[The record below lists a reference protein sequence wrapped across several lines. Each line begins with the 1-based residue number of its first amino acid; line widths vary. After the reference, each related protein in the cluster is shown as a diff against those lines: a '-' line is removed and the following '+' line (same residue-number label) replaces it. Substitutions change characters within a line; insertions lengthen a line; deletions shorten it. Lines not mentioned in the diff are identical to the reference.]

1 MDRSTEFFS
10 LVESLRTRAQPHIPS
25 DKRRLLSPIEQQQ
38 PTAHGYNP
46 SLAPK
51 SEFALMASLIN
62 KDIHA
67 TAGKLQKLARLA
79 KRKTLFDD
87 RPVEISELIY
97 IIKQDIAKLNK
108 QIAQLQLYLKDQSS
122 KSTSVGKQA

>member
-10 LVESLRTRAQPHIPS
+10 FVESMRNRAQPHIPS

-38 PTAHGYNP
+38 ASGALSASINA
-46 SLAPK
+46 SVGPK

-67 TAGKLQKLARLA
+67 TAGKLQKLAR
-79 KRKTLFDD
+79 
-87 RPVEISELIY
+87 
-97 IIKQDIAKLNK
+97 
-108 QIAQLQLYLKDQSS
+108 
-122 KSTSVGKQA
+122 